1 MSANTGIIKDSS
13 GNDFYP
19 HSYAEA
25 IHTLGGSDVE
35 TELGNLASSIDN
47 IPTQNDLIDLFFPV
61 GTVRYFYD
69 NNSHANFLGKTW
81 TEILDY
87 DLVAYAALTAQTT
100 IAKSKNISSVT
111 GSGGNYTVNF
121 SKNMADTNYIA
132 FVSGEVGGTGNEI
145 IGVYSKAVGSFHY
158 DFCSYSGS
166 ATTPTQINIAVFGRL
181 ATPEYRKWRRTA

>member
-19 HSYAEA
+19 HSYAEV

-47 IPTQNDLIDLFFPV
+47 IPTQNNLIDLFFPV

-81 TEILDY
+81 VEVMDY
-87 DLVAYAALTAQTT
+87 DLVAYAALSAQTT

-111 GSGGNYTVNF
+111 GSGGTYKVNF
-121 SKNMADTNYIA
+121 SKNMADTNYVA
-132 FVSGEVGGTGNEI
+132 FVSGEVGSTGNEI
-145 IGVYSKAVGSFHY
+145 IGVYSKSVSGFYY
-158 DFCSYSGS
+158 DFTSHAGS
-166 ATTPTQINIAVFGRL
+166 ATSPSQINIAVFGRL

>member
-19 HSYAEA
+19 HSYAEV

-47 IPTQNDLIDLFFPV
+47 IPTQNELIDLFFPV

-69 NNSHANFLGKTW
+69 NKSHTNFLGKTW
-81 TEILDY
+81 VEITDY
-87 DLVAYAALTAQTT
+87 DLVAYAALTAENT

-111 GSGGNYTVNF
+111 GSGGGYTVNF
-121 SKNMADTNYIA
+121 SKNMADTNYVA

-145 IGVYSKAVGSFHY
+145 IGVFSKAVGSFHY
-158 DFCSYSGS
+158 DFCSHSGS
-166 ATTPTQINIAVFGRL
+166 ATTPSQINIVVFGRL

>member
-19 HSYAEA
+19 HSYAEV

-47 IPTQNDLIDLFFPV
+47 IPTQNELIDLFFPV

-69 NNSHANFLGKTW
+69 NKSHTNFLGKTW
-81 TEILDY
+81 VEVMDY
-87 DLVAYAALTAQTT
+87 DLVAYAILSAQTT

-111 GSGGNYTVNF
+111 GSGGTYHVNF
-121 SKNMADTNYIA
+121 SKSMANANYIP
-132 FVSGEVGGTGNEI
+132 VVNGEVGGTGQEI
-145 IGVYSKAVGSFHY
+145 VGVYTKTVSGFNY
-158 DFCSYSGS
+158 DFCSNTGS
-166 ATTPTQINIAVFGRL
+166 ATTPSEVNIAVFGRL

>member
-47 IPTQNDLIDLFFPV
+47 IPTQNDLINLFFPV

-69 NNSHANFLGKTW
+69 NKSHTNFLGKTW
-81 TEILDY
+81 VEVMDF
-87 DLVAYAALTAQTT
+87 DLVAYAN
-100 IAKSKNISSVT
+100 IENSGIVNSKNISSISV
-111 GSGGNYTVNF
+111 SGTTWTCNF
-121 SKNMADTNYIA
+121 SKTMANTNYVA
-132 FVSGEVGGTGNEI
+132 FVSGEVGGTGQEI
-145 IGVYSKAVGSFHY
+145 IGVFGKTTARFNY
-158 DFCSYSGS
+158 DFANYSGS
-166 ATTPTQINIAVFGRL
+166 GVTPAQVNIAVFGRL